1 MEQDSNRYLLPFD
14 TIVSAVNGE
23 EQAMNEVL
31 QCYDH
36 YITRLSMENGC
47 MVEELRNRLRGKLLS
62 AVLKFKIDGYQ
73 RWPYVWQEHSV
84 GVFLLSIYSG
94 TGRKETG
101 VCCRNGNASGQYC
114 KRWKHCYKEQ

>member
-14 TIVSAVNGE
+14 TIVRAVSGE

-47 MVEELRNRLRGKLLS
+47 IVEELRNRL
-62 AVLKFKIDGYQ
+62 
-73 RWPYVWQEHSV
+73 
-84 GVFLLSIYSG
+84 
-94 TGRKETG
+94 
-101 VCCRNGNASGQYC
+101 
-114 KRWKHCYKEQ
+114 

>member
-73 RWPYVWQEHSV
+73 R
-84 GVFLLSIYSG
+84 
-94 TGRKETG
+94 
-101 VCCRNGNASGQYC
+101 
-114 KRWKHCYKEQ
+114 